1 MTKLEEISKKKKKE
15 TTIAR
20 LDQILSMSK
29 ILKLS
34 RIWIA
39 LLVQQK
45 ARRMSTIVN
54 IRELKAKK
62 DEIKANIS
70 IILIIEKEIC
80 SSLISNSKK
89 KIL

>member
-45 ARRMSTIVN
+45 ARRMSTVVN